1 MGKLLTRYKNKT
13 FVKERLELDGQA
25 YEHCTFE
32 ECLLVL
38 EKGETEVRNCVFNH
52 CRIVLLGQALQIAK
66 ILQNFTGGKP
76 LKVLDFAEP
85 GIFGKKP
92 SPQSTQRSQR
102 KKCPK
107 ERLKGKIQNK
117 AK

>member
-1 MGKLLTRYKNKT
+1 MGKFLTRYKNKT

-38 EKGETEVRNCVFNH
+38 ENGETELRDCIFNH

-92 SPQSTQRSQR
+92 FTAEHAEIAEEKMS
-102 KKCPK
+102 
-107 ERLKGKIQNK
+107 KGKT
-117 AK
+117 

>member
-1 MGKLLTRYKNKT
+1 MGARVGKFLTRYKNKT
-13 FVKERLELDGQA
+13 FVKKRLELDGHA

-38 EKGETEVRNCVFNH
+38 EKGETELRECIFNH

-76 LKVLDFAEP
+76 LRVLDFAEP
-85 GIFGKKP
+85 GIFGKRSLTTEGTE
-92 SPQSTQRSQR
+92 SP
-102 KKCPK
+102 
-107 ERLKGKIQNK
+107 EKIDSK
-117 AK
+117 S